1 MSSST
6 HFVNYYEV
14 LQISRHADAETIHRV
29 YRIMATRFHPDNPKT
44 GDMERFL
51 SLRLAYEVLSDP
63 ARRTHYD
70 VACELN
76 EAEPLPIFE
85 MGDFIDGV
93 EGEKN
98 RRLGVLS
105 ILYHRRRINHDK
117 AGVSVLDLE
126 RLMAV
131 PREYLSFTLWYL
143 RSKGYLAMEES
154 SDYALTVMGVDFLE
168 SNSSNDRIAREL
180 LTAGDS
186 TGAEYEPGV
195 PMPESAAGCAPAYG
209 D

>member
-6 HFVNYYEV
+6 HAVNYYEV
-14 LQISRHADAETIHRV
+14 LQISRNADSETIHRV
-29 YRIMATRFHPDNPKT
+29 YRIMAARFHPDNPKT

-51 SLRLAYEVLSDP
+51 MLRLAYEVLSDP
-63 ARRTHYD
+63 HRRAQYD
-70 VACELN
+70 AACLVN
-76 EAEPLPIFE
+76 EAEPLPIFQL
-85 MGDFIDGV
+85 GDFIDGV
-93 EGEKN
+93 DGEKN

-143 RSKGYLAMEES
+143 RSKGYLVMEES
-154 SDYALTVMGVDFLE
+154 SDYALTVQGVDFLE
-168 SNSSNDRIAREL
+168 SNSFHDRIAREL

-186 TGAEYEPGV
+186 TGAEFRPGV
-195 PMPESAAGCAPAYG
+195 RMPEAPAGSVPAYG

>member
-6 HFVNYYEV
+6 HVVNYYEV
-14 LQISRHADAETIHRV
+14 LQISRNADSETIHRV

-63 ARRTHYD
+63 QRRAQYD
-70 VACELN
+70 AACPAN

-85 MGDFIDGV
+85 LRDFIDGV
-93 EGEKN
+93 DGEKN

-117 AGVSVLDLE
+117 AGASVLDLE

-143 RSKGYLAMEES
+143 RSKGYLVMEES
-154 SDYALTVMGVDFLE
+154 SDYALTVTGVDYLE
-168 SNSSNDRIAREL
+168 SNSSHDRIAREL

-186 TGAEYEPGV
+186 TGAEFQPGV
-195 PMPESAAGCAPAYG
+195 RMPEAAAGNVPAYG